1 MDQFSLMSG
10 VRSGAGASSYGAAVD
25 QTGNLLNLDPTLTGH
40 GVRVPLGNEG
50 VGRHKKLR
58 FGGVSQK
65 SGDMFAYPE
74 FPVKGTGNGQAYPL
88 SKSGYLPGNGGES
101 GYGVSRVNAEFTAAA
116 DLTDAMEIACRSAEQ
131 MPLFVKDEHYMY
143 SDKTTQDMKERMES
157 QAQDYQRL
165 RIKDLMA
172 KGFSEAEIEAK
183 LLKEREKA
191 IDRAI
196 EQPMNSN
203 ASMEATLARQLPTR
217 LNEDYSN
224 TSIAPG
230 GITNS
235 KDMSAYERVTGQG
248 SVAARQKKMDAA
260 RQMTRIDAKVEPVS
274 ASLPKLQTDVIKM
287 LLSGTKQEFA
297 KDSAIPMKKQEFYQ
311 QEQKLRSQIQ
321 RNQLASM
328 ASAMAAK

>member
-1 MDQFSLMSG
+1 MNQFSLMSG

-25 QTGNLLNLDPTLTGH
+25 QTGNLLNLDPSQTGH
-40 GVRVPLGNEG
+40 GARVQLGNEG

-58 FGGVSQK
+58 FGGVGQK

-74 FPVKGTGNGQAYPL
+74 HPVKGTGNGQAYPL
-88 SKSGYLPGNGGES
+88 STPGYLPGNGGES
-101 GYGVSRVNAEFTAAA
+101 GYGVSRIFAEFNPAA
-116 DLTDAMEIACRSAEQ
+116 DLTDAMAIASRSAEQ
-131 MPLFVKDEHYMY
+131 LPLFVKDEHYMY
-143 SDKTTQDMKERMES
+143 SDKTNEDMKERMTQ

-172 KGFSEAEIEAK
+172 KGFSETEIEAK

-196 EQPMNSN
+196 EQPMNQT
-203 ASMEATLARQLPTR
+203 ASLEATLARQLPTR

-230 GITNS
+230 GISNS

-260 RQMTRIDAKVEPVS
+260 RQMTRIDAKVEPVT
-274 ASLPKLQTDVIKM
+274 ASLPKMQTDVIKM

-297 KDSAIPMKKQEFYQ
+297 KDSAIPIKKQEFYQ
-311 QEQKLRSQIQ
+311 QEQKIRNQIQ
-321 RNQLASM
+321 RNQMASM
-328 ASAMAAK
+328 ASAMVAK